1 MLRSFAAQ
9 AAEKKISEFNMHR
22 KYKKMTLETKRKLY
36 LTSTGLNIKVYDNS
50 NKLINKFSSIKKK
63 NSQTF

>member
-1 MLRSFAAQ
+1 
-9 AAEKKISEFNMHR
+9 
-22 KYKKMTLETKRKLY
+22 MTLETKRKLY